1 MLTNPVGKTQK
12 NLKESSSY
20 EQTLYTKVLLF
31 IKVSL

>member
-1 MLTNPVGKTQK
+1 MLTNSVSKTQK
-12 NLKESSSY
+12 NLKESSGY